1 MSKAK
6 PIVFRDIILRLLRKR
21 NLKDYVP
28 KNGAEE
34 AAKGLIMSS
43 AEGNASANIQ
53 LLKIIGQN
61 PDKPQNSNEDNPF
74 TD

>member
-1 MSKAK
+1 MAEINFKA
-6 PIVFRDIILRLLRKR
+6 IVIKLLKKR

-28 KNGAEE
+28 RNGAEE

-61 PDKPQNSNEDNPF
+61 PDKPQMTDADNPF
-74 TD
+74 AD